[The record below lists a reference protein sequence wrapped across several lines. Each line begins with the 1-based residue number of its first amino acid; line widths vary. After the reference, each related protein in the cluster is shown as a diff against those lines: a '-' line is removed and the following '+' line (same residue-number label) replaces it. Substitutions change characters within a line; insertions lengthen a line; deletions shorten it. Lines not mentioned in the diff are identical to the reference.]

1 MKRPLTPAAALLAA
15 ATLAPLCATAHDSAT
30 AGDTVVTRGML
41 IGALCETCHGPE
53 GEGVPG
59 VPELAGMEVEDM
71 IDTMR
76 DFANGEEETTIMD
89 RHAEGYTEEEIRE
102 VAEYFADM

>member
-1 MKRPLTPAAALLAA
+1 MKTSLRLATVYAAILAA
-15 ATLAPLCATAHDSAT
+15 SLLSAGPARAQT
-30 AGDTVVTRGML
+30 DTQVVTRGML

-71 IDTMR
+71 MDTMK
-76 DFANGEEETTIMD
+76 DFATGEEETTIMD
-89 RHAEGYTEEEIRE
+89 RHAEGYTEEEIRD
-102 VAEYFADM
+102 VAEYFTDL